1 MTQSP
6 RSAGDG
12 NGVRGTGPRCIALV
26 GPFQSGK
33 TTLFESIVE
42 RCGGLSRAG
51 SVKAGNSL
59 GDASPEARAH
69 QMSTEPNVATVDFL
83 GERFS
88 FIDCPGSVEFL
99 HEMRHV
105 LPAVDAAVV
114 VCEADDRK
122 IPALELV
129 LRELEEAD
137 IPRFLF
143 LNKIDCAARRVRET
157 LPLLQR
163 ASRTPLLL
171 RQIPIWKNGIA
182 VGFIDLALE
191 RAFIYREHAPSE
203 IVPLAD
209 AEIGREKDA
218 RFSMLE
224 TLADHDDALMEDLLG
239 DMEPPRDRVF
249 DDLARE
255 LQHGHVVPVLI
266 GSAERGNGV
275 TRLLKALRH
284 EAPGLA
290 TTRGR
295 IGVVD
300 DGAPLAQV
308 IKSWHSSHGGKVSLA
323 RMLRG
328 RLSEG
333 DVVTASGGGEARI
346 AGVVDLKGSDHG
358 RRPAVEEGEVAGL
371 LRLEGVGTGEA
382 LSPGKA
388 RPPLIVSIAPPEPVH
403 ALAVSVK
410 DRKDDVRL
418 AAALARISEEDPALI
433 VTQLPEF
440 GETRLSGQ
448 GEMHLRVTL
457 ERLSGRYGVSV
468 ESGPPQI
475 GHRESIRGKASARGR
490 HRKQSGGHGQYG
502 DVVLEVEALPRGEGI
517 RFIDRVVGG
526 AVPRNYIASV
536 EAGMRD
542 YCQCGPLG
550 FPLVD
555 LAVTLTDGSHH
566 SVDSSDMAFRQ
577 AARIAMAEAVPQA
590 RPVLLE
596 PVLMVE
602 VVVPSDAM
610 SRASAIVSARRGQIL
625 GYDSRPG
632 WRGWDQI
639 NALIPEAEMTGLIVE
654 LRSATAGVGSFSARF
669 DHLAELAGKPADAI
683 VSAHA
688 QAYAL
693 AHAR

>member
-1 MTQSP
+1 MMTQSP

-33 TTLFESIVE
+33 TTLLESIVE

-69 QMSTEPNVATVDFL
+69 QMSTEPNVATVEFL
-83 GERFS
+83 AERFT

-105 LPAVDAAVV
+105 LPVVDAAIV

-143 LNKIDCAARRVRET
+143 LNKIDAATRRVRET
-157 LPLLQR
+157 LGLLQR

-203 IVPLAD
+203 IVPLA
-209 AEIGREKDA
+209 ATEIGREKDA

-249 DDLARE
+249 DDLARD

-266 GSAERGNGV
+266 GAAERGNGV

-284 EAPGLA
+284 EAPGLK

-300 DGAPLAQV
+300 DGAPLAQIV
-308 IKSWHSSHGGKVSLA
+308 KTWHSSHGGKVSLA
-323 RMLRG
+323 RLLRG
-328 RLSEG
+328 RLAEG
-333 DVVTASGGGEARI
+333 DVVTASAGAEARI
-346 AGVVDLKGSDHG
+346 AGVVELKGSEQS
-358 RRPAVEEGEVAGL
+358 RRASVEEGEVAGL
-371 LRLEGVGTGEA
+371 LRLEGIGTAEA
-382 LSPGKA
+382 LTPGKA
-388 RPPLIVSIAPPEPVH
+388 RPPLITSIAPPEPVH
-403 ALAVSVK
+403 AFAVCVK
-410 DRKDDVRL
+410 DRKDDVRM
-418 AAALARISEEDPALI
+418 AAALSRISEEDPALI

-457 ERLSGRYGVSV
+457 ERLSGRYGVAV
-468 ESGPPQI
+468 ESGPPRI
-475 GHRESIRGKASARGR
+475 GHRESIRGKAVARGR

-536 EAGMRD
+536 EAGARD
-542 YCQCGPLG
+542 YCQSGPLG

-577 AARIAMAEAVPQA
+577 AARIAMTDAVPQA

-610 SRASAIVSARRGQIL
+610 SRASAIVSSRRGQIL

-688 QAYAL
+688 QAQ
-693 AHAR
+693 AHA